1 MVDDLMDIIAS
12 LTAIMEEETDRLA
25 LPGPFPDLAELVGAK
40 VRLAAR
46 LEMRIAERTRATP
59 EWLAALGVDDR
70 ARIAAAM
77 RVMHEAARINAE
89 ILERHITLAGEMMA
103 AVSGEVQRLIGARN
117 ATYGS
122 RGALRQLEQG
132 VPIAVNARL

>member
-1 MVDDLMDIIAS
+1 MLDDLIDIIAS

-46 LEMRIAERTRATP
+46 LEMLIAQRTRAAP
-59 EWLAALGVDDR
+59 DWLAALAIDDR

-77 RVMHEAARINAE
+77 RVMHEAARCNAE
-89 ILERHITLAGEMMA
+89 ILERHIGLAGEMMA

-117 ATYGS
+117 ATYGA
-122 RGALRQLEQG
+122 RGALHRLELV